1 MKHDTSQFVD
11 HFVFTKKAPF
21 MQRVGD
27 LVRSGHTS
35 YIQGRVSVDKA
46 GFLAGKFESRF
57 SICRDNLEASRARRK
72 GLSTSRLILL
82 EQKADE
88 DLSWI
93 LLHRHGAELDRS
105 EKWRD
110 ALKDR
115 VNITGFELVRI
126 TKPEEPK
133 PVWTWRYSR
142 KRHDE
147 IREEFIMLI
156 RQRRDADLERM
167 IETVWRTPGFAGAR
181 DQVKKIKDLILSE
194 WRRSRRVGQLPPT
207 FPERMGY
214 LRRIPDVGAKLSAV
228 RKRRL
233 AAGRAHIEAN
243 RDASTP
249 VLQARREENPSSRW
263 FEFLGGTTPVGDV
276 RPETLSLLQAIVE
289 SRMREADRHLG
300 TADAGRWLESF
311 LDWPQ
316 PRFMCSRPADV
327 VACQEGVA
335 EVINGLVSL
344 PADCF
349 A

>member
-1 MKHDTSQFVD
+1 MKHDTNQFVD
-11 HFVFTKKAPF
+11 HFVFTKKSPF

-35 YIQGRVSVDKA
+35 YVQGRVSLEKA

-57 SICRDNLEASRARRK
+57 SICRDNLEASRARRA

-82 EQKADE
+82 EQKTDE
-88 DLSWI
+88 DLNWI
-93 LLHRHGAELDRS
+93 LLHRHGTELDHS

-115 VNITGFELVRI
+115 VNITGYELVRI

-156 RQRRDADLERM
+156 RQQRDADLERM
-167 IETVWRTPGFAGAR
+167 IETIWRTPGFAGAR
-181 DQVKKIKDLILSE
+181 DQVKKFKDLILSE
-194 WRRSRRVGQLPPT
+194 WRRSRRAGQQVPI
-207 FPERMGY
+207 FPERMAY

-233 AAGRAHIEAN
+233 AADRARTEAN
-243 RDASTP
+243 PEPSTP
-249 VLQARREENPSSRW
+249 VLQGRHEENLGSLW

-276 RPETLSLLQAIVE
+276 RPETLSLLQGIVE
-289 SRMREADRHLG
+289 ARMREADRQLG
-300 TADAGRWLESF
+300 AADARRWLESF

-327 VACQEGVA
+327 VACQEGIA
-335 EVINGLVSL
+335 EVIAGLVSL